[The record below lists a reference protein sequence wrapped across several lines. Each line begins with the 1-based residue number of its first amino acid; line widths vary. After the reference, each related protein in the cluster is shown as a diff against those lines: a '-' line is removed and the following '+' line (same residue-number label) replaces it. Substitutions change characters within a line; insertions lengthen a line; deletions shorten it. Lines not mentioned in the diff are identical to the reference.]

1 MRRTQQKTPM
11 TGKMYFTLLVY
22 NTNVLNT
29 YNIINIIFLYKN
41 NNMRVGIVMSRNKKL
56 KYAYI
61 YILIK

>member
-22 NTNVLNT
+22 NTNVLYT

-41 NNMRVGIVMSRNKKL
+41 NNMRVL
-56 KYAYI
+56 
-61 YILIK
+61 